1 MAGVPAAAAAAAVA
15 AVQAAVAQVAAAAA
29 AAAVVQAAVAQLRAG
44 PGPETAAVVEG
55 LLQAMALAHRRLL
68 CEVAAAGL
76 VHQQAIRI
84 GAGRSASGAIVG

>member
-15 AVQAAVAQVAAAAA
+15 AVQAAVAQVAAA